1 MKLLDLTLNT
11 PAENLALDEALLEE
25 AEQAG
30 SPREVLRLWESP
42 QPIVVVGRSSKV
54 DVEVHRDQCRQQNI
68 PILRRSSGGA
78 SIVAGPG
85 CLIFSVLLSYQQ
97 RPALRMIDQAH
108 CHVLGMTCRAL
119 AKLTPGVEHRGTSDL
134 VLSGRKCS
142 GNSLRCKRKH
152 LLYHGTL
159 LYQFPLELISSCLA
173 RPPREPEY
181 RKGRSHADFM
191 TNLPADAKQ
200 LRHALIDT
208 WQATE
213 PLRPWPRELT
223 QRLVDE
229 KYSRAEWNF
238 QR

>member
-54 DVEVHRDQCRQQNI
+54 DVEVHRDQCRQRYI

-85 CLIFSVLLSYQQ
+85 CLMFSVLLSYQQ
-97 RPALRMIDQAH
+97 RPVLRMIDQAH
-108 CHVLGMTCRAL
+108 CYVLGMTCRAL

-134 VLSGRKCS
+134 VLAGRKCS
-142 GNSLRCKRKH
+142 GNSLRCKRNH

-159 LYQFPLELISSCLA
+159 LYQFPLELIGNCLA

-181 RKGRSHADFM
+181 RKGRSHADFV
-191 TNLPADAKQ
+191 TNLPADAEQ
-200 LRHALIDT
+200 LRHALADA

-213 PLRPWPRELT
+213 PPRPWPRELT